1 MNVPRL
7 LLLVL
12 FATNFLLACGEQKTE
27 QKDVT
32 KGVSQKAS
40 YGGKITYSRSG
51 KANSLDP
58 ALTNNTE
65 SSVISGNIYDTMVG
79 LKPGATD
86 IIPSLAESW
95 KVSPDGKK
103 YSFIMRKNV
112 VFQDGTKCDA
122 HAVEFSVERLIN
134 SKHPFYGVGGTFEYG
149 SNLGIDQI
157 LASVKATSDSTV
169 EFNLTEAYAPFLSI
183 LALPH
188 LGIIS
193 PTALKK
199 HKGDYFRNPVG
210 TGPFQLADWQDD
222 GTVLLVA
229 FKDHWSGRPYL
240 DSLVFKPIADNKG
253 RVDAL
258 LSGAVDVIEGPNLSD
273 MNALS
278 ANKSIKTLK
287 YPGVN
292 IGYMAM
298 NLDHKPFQNIKVR
311 QAINHAIDREAIVKD
326 VFGSFGRVAKN
337 PIPPMLLGYN
347 NQIKPIQQDL
357 EKAKALLDEAGFPNG
372 FKTRI
377 WAMPIAR
384 EYMPDGQKVAEHI
397 KVDLAKIGV
406 EAEIVTYGKT
416 EWEKYL
422 DDVGKG
428 QHDMAL
434 FGWISDIPDPDNFLF
449 TMLDKSVADNRPS
462 MNIAFYRGEEIHKLL
477 VQAREMDDQVKRA
490 DIYKQVCSIFN
501 QELPWV
507 TLAHSQVVVPM
518 RSHVMNLNAYATYER
533 KFQKVWVER

>member
-112 VFQDGTKCDA
+112 VFQDGTRCDA

-273 MNALS
+273 MNAL
-278 ANKSIKTLK
+278 
-287 YPGVN
+287 
-292 IGYMAM
+292 
-298 NLDHKPFQNIKVR
+298 
-311 QAINHAIDREAIVKD
+311 
-326 VFGSFGRVAKN
+326 
-337 PIPPMLLGYN
+337 
-347 NQIKPIQQDL
+347 
-357 EKAKALLDEAGFPNG
+357 
-372 FKTRI
+372 
-377 WAMPIAR
+377 
-384 EYMPDGQKVAEHI
+384 
-397 KVDLAKIGV
+397 
-406 EAEIVTYGKT
+406 
-416 EWEKYL
+416 
-422 DDVGKG
+422 
-428 QHDMAL
+428 
-434 FGWISDIPDPDNFLF
+434 
-449 TMLDKSVADNRPS
+449 
-462 MNIAFYRGEEIHKLL
+462 
-477 VQAREMDDQVKRA
+477 
-490 DIYKQVCSIFN
+490 
-501 QELPWV
+501 
-507 TLAHSQVVVPM
+507 
-518 RSHVMNLNAYATYER
+518 
-533 KFQKVWVER
+533 